1 MGATTVS
8 GTILG
13 VDNAPRVGVYVYF
26 RLKTTGTDSV
36 ATSTIDAT
44 RISAVTDSNGQFS
57 TTLWDN
63 GDSGVASIMEIQMP
77 SGQRHEVIIPAGDAA
92 IDVWDL
98 IENYTVGTAAPQLP
112 TNEALFMRKA
122 NNLSDLASL
131 STSRTNLGVA
141 IGSDVQAWS
150 AVLDATTASFL
161 IADETKLDNAYSV
174 GGTDVALADGGTG
187 ASTASAARTN
197 LGLAIGTDVQ
207 AYDAQL
213 ADLAGLTPTDSTFI
227 VGNGTNFV
235 SESAA
240 TAQVS
245 LGIVNGFGGGQ
256 IGSAATATE
265 GGAVG
270 DSASATYGGAVG
282 SNAVA
287 TIGGAVG
294 FFAVA
299 TDGFAGGNG
308 ATANGTGRVQLG
320 AGINSTN
327 NTIQFLSSGS
337 VTATQFGKLAATTT
351 SVTSTTYTALAT
363 DAVILVDDDTAAATV
378 TITLPAAATAGDGFQ
393 LVVFK
398 QGSTA
403 NIIIA
408 GDGVETIN
416 GELTTRLIAQYESI
430 KLITNGTAWFIIE
443 A

>member
-63 GDSGVASIMEIQMP
+63 GDSGVTSIMEIQMP

-141 IGSDVQAWS
+141 IGADVQAHS
-150 AVLDATTASFL
+150 AVLDATTASFT

-256 IGSAATATE
+256 IGESATATF

-270 DSASATYGGAVG
+270 ESASATTGGAVG
-282 SNAVA
+282 TGA
-287 TIGGAVG
+287 T
-294 FFAVA
+294 A
-299 TDGFAGGNG
+299 TDGFAGGSS
-308 ATANGTGRVQLG
+308 ASANGTGRVQLG
-320 AGINSTN
+320 AGTNATNS
-327 NTIQFLSSGS
+327 TIQFLSSGS
-337 VTATQFGKLAATTT
+337 VTAAQFGKLAATTT